1 MDLQLS
7 RLSTSTDGS
16 LSDEDACGLTLTDAG
31 SSFSLRYPQDPSD
44 PNSDLLQRLSPDNR
58 AWRQLVT
65 QLAPAVAPAIL
76 APVTTTGPAGFD
88 VSVETNI
95 TGISDGAQ
103 YWQRGSRG
111 HGDLSRATCDGQ
123 NRFVRPTLT
132 SNRIHFS
139 KGLPLGLTV
148 GGTVGKL
155 YETSLWIVG
164 IDLKL
169 ALVEGLRT
177 WGVPDV
183 AVRAAVNTAVGDAQY
198 SLTVTSL
205 DLILSKNLV
214 TGRVMTIS
222 PYAGAGMLW
231 TFAASELVDLTP
243 NVNSV
248 ACAAG
253 TDPVCNANGLG
264 ASQDDIGHDVPFR
277 DISFLRYRAVVGLA
291 MRYKLFALA
300 AEAMFDLVAPEN
312 ASSNAGKNTPR
323 QWTINAAPSL
333 SF

>member
-1 MDLQLS
+1 MDLELS
-7 RLSTSTDGS
+7 RLSKSTDPG
-16 LSDEDACGLTLTDAG
+16 LSDADACGLTLSSAG
-31 SSFSLRYPQDPSD
+31 SSLSLRYPEDPSN
-44 PNSDLLQRLSPDNR
+44 PNSNLQQRLSPDNR

-65 QLAPAVAPAIL
+65 QLSPAIAPAIL

-88 VSVETNI
+88 VAIETNI

-111 HGDLSRATCDGQ
+111 HGDLSRPTCDGQ

-139 KGLPLGLTV
+139 KGLPFGITL

-164 IDLKL
+164 MDVKL

-177 WGVPDV
+177 WAVPDV
-183 AVRAAVNTAVGDAQY
+183 AVRAAVNTAVGDSQY
-198 SLTVTSL
+198 SLTVASA
-205 DLILSKNLV
+205 DLVLSKNLV

-222 PYAGAGMLW
+222 PYLGAGLVW
-231 TFAASELVDLTP
+231 TFASSELVDLTP
-243 NVNSV
+243 NINSV
-248 ACAAG
+248 ACSAG
-253 TDPVCNANGLG
+253 TDPVCNASGLG
-264 ASQDDIGHDVPFR
+264 ASQDDIGHDVPFADVR
-277 DISFLRYRAVVGLA
+277 FMRYRGVLGLA

-300 AEAMFDLVAPEN
+300 AEAMIDLVPPED
-312 ASSNAGKNTPR
+312 ASKHAGKSTPR